1 MTNFIAPYWE
11 YPATVWCVHCHEP
24 LELTWS
30 SSAVNQRLYHG
41 ACYKTHNKEKEQK

>member
-1 MTNFIAPYWE
+1 MNFLTPFWE
-11 YPATVWCVHCHEP
+11 YPACVKCAGCSQP

-41 ACYKTHNKEKEQK
+41 DCHKTHNKEKEAK